1 MLHGTGAPSA
11 MRAAAASPGTKGA
24 TYMPAVGTVRD
35 VLLVFTSAPQ
45 AAGD

>member
-1 MLHGTGAPSA
+1 MGQAPSA
-11 MRAAAASPGTKGA
+11 TRVAAASPGTKVLH
-24 TYMPAVGTVRD
+24 MPAAGTVRD

>member
-1 MLHGTGAPSA
+1 MGQAPSA
-11 MRAAAASPGTKGA
+11 TRAAAASPGTKVQ
-24 TYMPAVGTVRD
+24 TVLHKPAAGTVRD